1 VDAYPR
7 KTPKAVIGISILAI
21 RLLILNNRYKS
32 IVTPN
37 TQPTWGR
44 ALKAIIIEAIN
55 PQDVSSEIFSLSCK
69 IRNKEPNAEITQ
81 NSVALSL
88 SPKID
93 HRKWLGMKIKIE
105 NRPKKILG
113 LFSVNCTNF
122 GCLDAILRIINT
134 SKQTS
139 NKP

>member
-1 VDAYPR
+1 M
-7 KTPKAVIGISILAI
+7 IGISILAI
-21 RLLILNNRYKS
+21 RFLILNNRYKS
-32 IVTPN
+32 NVAPN

-44 ALKAIIIEAIN
+44 ALKTMIIEAIKA
-55 PQDVSSEIFSLSCK
+55 QEDSSEILSLSCK
-69 IRNKEPNAEITQ
+69 IRNKEPKAEITQ

-93 HRKWLGMKIKIE
+93 QTKWLGMKTNIE

-122 GCLDAILRIINT
+122 GFLAAILRAIDT
-134 SKQTS
+134 TKQTS